1 MKSQH
6 IDLGARRVKVQDNQR
21 EAARG
26 PALQE
31 PRALTT
37 EGALSGNGLPE
48 QGSWGEDVLCERMS
62 HLTEG
67 L

>member
-6 IDLGARRVKVQDNQR
+6 IDLGVQRVKVPDNQR

-48 QGSWGEDVLCERMS
+48 QGSRG
-62 HLTEG
+62 
-67 L
+67 